1 MSDEGDFSGGEVTG
15 GETGGSNEVSETVET
30 APETVETEITESNT
44 ASTEEISEAS
54 SPVKSEI
61 SESSVGKP
69 SEAVKTEIQESSSK
83 SKEISASTDATKEA
97 LTETGKT
104 QPFEAT
110 EAQNE
115 ALETKPNTAYF
126 YSGLGVNGAEKA
138 EMMAHE
144 HGCVTLESKLSENG
158 MVMPEYNPQDKA
170 SVAAWSGASE
180 AYAARA
186 SGDVHVVVGDKMHD
200 QSVFVQTEYPTLLAN
215 EKVSRIIAVDS
226 KTMEESVVFDRANPE
241 SAKSLSVYKT
251 ETKEYV
257 DENGQRQSMT
267 TNYVRF
273 E

>member
-15 GETGGSNEVSETVET
+15 GETGGSNEVTESVET
-30 APETVETEITESNT
+30 AAETVETEITESNAAT
-44 ASTEEISEAS
+44 TEEISETS
-54 SPVKSEI
+54 SPAKTEI

-69 SEAVKTEIQESSSK
+69 SEAAKTEIKESSSK
-83 SKEISASTDATKEA
+83 SAEISASTDATKEA

-104 QPFEAT
+104 QLYEAT

-138 EMMAHE
+138 EMMARE
-144 HGCVTLESKLSENG
+144 HGCVTLEAKLSENG
-158 MVMPEYNPQDKA
+158 MTMPEYDPQNKET
-170 SVAAWSGASE
+170 VAAWNGASR
-180 AYAARA
+180 AYAERV

-215 EKVSRIIAVDS
+215 EKVGRIITVDS
-226 KTMEESVVFDRANPE
+226 KTMEETVVFDRANPGA
-241 SAKSLSVYKT
+241 SKSLSVYKT

-273 E
+273 G